1 MHMIIE
7 TQSSVRRLLGRL
19 TYRIPG
25 PRVSIDA
32 LLCPR
37 REACPMPLFYW
48 VAPKLNNV

>member
-37 REACPMPLFYW
+37 LVPMHIFYL
-48 VAPKLNNV
+48 VAPKLNKA